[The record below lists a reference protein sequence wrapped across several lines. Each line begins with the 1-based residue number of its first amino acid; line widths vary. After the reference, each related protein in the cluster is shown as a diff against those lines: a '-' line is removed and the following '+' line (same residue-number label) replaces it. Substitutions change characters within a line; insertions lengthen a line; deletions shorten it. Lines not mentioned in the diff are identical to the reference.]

1 MTLELPRRKFLIGLA
16 SLIVA
21 PAIVRVESLM
31 PVSNRIIAPV
41 ILEPNLNSLL
51 SIREITIE
59 AIKLFKNS
67 NIFLEKIDREY
78 DARFYVRLNQR
89 AIHLR
94 P

>member
-16 SLIVA
+16 SLIAA
-21 PAIVRVESLM
+21 PAIVHVESLM
-31 PVSNRIIAPV
+31 PVSNRIINPV

-67 NIFLEKIDREY
+67 NIFLEK
-78 DARFYVRLNQR
+78 
-89 AIHLR
+89 
-94 P
+94 